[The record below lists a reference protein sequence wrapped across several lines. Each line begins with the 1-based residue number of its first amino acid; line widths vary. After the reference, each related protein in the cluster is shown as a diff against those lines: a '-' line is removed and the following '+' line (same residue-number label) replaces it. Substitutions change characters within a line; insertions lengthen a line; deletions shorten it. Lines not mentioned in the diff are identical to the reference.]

1 MALGTGLQTHGKPYI
16 CFIKVQGFNRGENFN
31 YKIKTLMNRH
41 IRRVTVLG
49 SGVMGSGIACHLAGI
64 GVGVLL
70 LDMPTEGADRNKI
83 AREHL
88 NNALKSNPSPIYDKA
103 FASRITVGNFE
114 DDLEKIKNSDW
125 VIEVII
131 ERLDI
136 KVKMFEKVDK
146 LRKEGTLVSS
156 NTSGIPIHLMSKGRS
171 EDFQK
176 HFCGTHFFNPPR
188 YLKLFEIIPG
198 PKTDKSVIDFFT
210 VYVEKFLG
218 KTPVLCKDTPGFIGN
233 RIGVYSMAKV
243 MELAQEIGLTIEETD
258 TLTGSVLGRP
268 KTGIF
273 KLADLVGLD
282 TAANVTKGLQ
292 QNLPNDKFIQDL
304 KESKEMDFLLEN
316 KFLGDKT
323 KKGFYYKEVDKEG
336 NTHRFA
342 LDLNTLEY
350 RPLERTN
357 IPVLEMAKQAGSIR
371 NKLGLIL
378 KDNSKH
384 GELLRKHFASLFAYV
399 SRKVPEISDTLY
411 RIDDAMKTGYAWK
424 YGPFETWDLIGLKEG
439 LKLVESEGY
448 EAPLWVKEMVGS
460 GKESFYQIKDGKKYF
475 YDIASK
481 EYQLIPGQDAFI
493 ILDNIRKTSE
503 VWSNPEASIQ
513 DIGDGIIN
521 LEFRSKMNSIG
532 GGVITGINK
541 AIELAEK
548 DYKGL
553 VIGNQ
558 AENFS
563 VGANLAM
570 IMMMAAEQDWW
581 ELNMAIKTFQDTMMR
596 VRHSA
601 IPVVVAPHG
610 MTLGGGCEISLHA
623 DKIVAAAETYMGLVE
638 VGVGVI
644 PSGGGTKEMT
654 HRASLHLMNDDV
666 KTNHLREAYLN
677 IAMAKVATSAYEAKN
692 LGFIRE
698 QDLIVVNKG
707 RQIAEAK
714 KQAILLSDQG
724 YTQPIPEK
732 VKVLGKEAMGMFYV
746 GSDQMVTGNY
756 ISEHDRLIANKLGYV
771 MTGGNLSE
779 ATEVSQQYLLD
790 LEREAFL
797 SLCGERKSLER
808 IQHMLKTGR
817 PLRN

>member
-1 MALGTGLQTHGKPYI
+1 
-16 CFIKVQGFNRGENFN
+16 
-31 YKIKTLMNRH
+31 MNRH
-41 IRRVTVLG
+41 IRKVTVLG

-64 GVGVLL
+64 GVQVLL
-70 LDMPTEGADRNKI
+70 LDMPTDGPDRNKI
-83 AREHL
+83 AKEHL
-88 NNALKSNPSPIYDKA
+88 NNALKSNPSPIYDKK
-103 FASRITVGNFE
+103 FASRIETGNFE
-114 DDLEKIKNSDW
+114 DDLEKIKDSDW

-136 KVKMFEKVDK
+136 KKSMFEKVDK
-146 LRKEGTLVSS
+146 FRKEGTLVSS
-156 NTSGIPIHLMSKGRS
+156 NTSGIPIHLMSEGRS

-198 PKTDKSVIDFFT
+198 PKTDQSVIDFFT
-210 VYVEKFLG
+210 IYGEKFLG
-218 KTPVLCKDTPGFIGN
+218 KTPVLAKDTPGFIGN

-243 MELAQEIGLTIEETD
+243 MELAQEIGLTVEQAD
-258 TLTGSVLGRP
+258 NLTGSILGRP
-268 KTGIF
+268 KTGTF

-282 TAANVTKGLQ
+282 TAANVTKGLKE
-292 QNLPNDKFIQDL
+292 NVPNDSFIQDL
-304 KESKEMDFLLEN
+304 KDSETMNFLLEN
-316 KFLGDKT
+316 KFLGDKSG
-323 KKGFYYKEVDKEG
+323 KGFYYKEVDKSTGET
-336 NTHRFA
+336 NRFA
-342 LDLNTLEY
+342 LDLEKLEY
-350 RPLERTN
+350 RPLQREKDAA
-357 IPVLEMAKQAGSIR
+357 IEAAKQAGSTR
-371 NKLGLIL
+371 NKLGSLL
-378 KDNSKH
+378 KDKTKS
-384 GELLRKHFASLFAYV
+384 GELIRKHFASLFAYV
-399 SRKVPEISDTLY
+399 SQRVPEISDVLY
-411 RIDDAMKTGYAWK
+411 SIDDAMKTGYAWK
-424 YGPFETWDLIGLKEG
+424 YGPFETWDLVGLKEG
-439 LKLVESEGY
+439 VKLVESEGY
-448 EAPLWVKEMVGS
+448 QVSDWVNDLITS
-460 GKESFYQIKDGKKYF
+460 GKESFYQVKDGKKYF
-475 YDIASK
+475 YDIHSK
-481 EYQLIPGQDAFI
+481 EYQMIPGQDAFI
-493 ILDNIRKTSE
+493 IIDNIRKSKE
-503 VWSNPEASIQ
+503 IWSNPEASIQ
-513 DIGDGIIN
+513 DLGDGIIN

-558 AENFS
+558 ADNFS

-644 PSGGGTKEMT
+644 PGGGGTKEMT
-654 HRASLHLMNDDV
+654 RRASQHLISDDV
-666 KTNHLREAYLN
+666 KTNHLREAYMTV
-677 IAMAKVATSAYEAKN
+677 AMAKVATSAYEAKN
-692 LGFIRE
+692 LGFIRNE
-698 QDLIVVNKG
+698 DIIVVNKD

-714 KQAILLSDQG
+714 KQAILMAEAG

-746 GSDQMVTGNY
+746 GSDQMVAGNY

-771 MTGGNLSE
+771 MTGGNLTE

-808 IQHMLKTGR
+808 IQHMLKTGK

>member
-1 MALGTGLQTHGKPYI
+1 
-16 CFIKVQGFNRGENFN
+16 
-31 YKIKTLMNRH
+31 MNRH

-64 GVGVLL
+64 GVEVLL
-70 LDMPTEGADRNKI
+70 LDMPSEGADRNKT

-88 NNALKSNPSPIYDKA
+88 NHALKSNPSPIYDKA

-125 VIEVII
+125 IIEVII

-136 KVKMFEKVDK
+136 KKSMFEKVDQF
-146 LRKEGTLVSS
+146 RKEGTLITS
-156 NTSGIPIHLMSKGRS
+156 NTSGIPIQLMSEGRS

-198 PKTDKSVIDFFT
+198 PKTDPSVIDFFT
-210 VYVEKFLG
+210 IYAEKFLG
-218 KTPVLCKDTPGFIGN
+218 KTPVLAKDTPGFIGN
-233 RIGVYSMAKV
+233 RVGVYSMAKV
-243 MELAQEIGLTIEETD
+243 MELAQEIGLTIEEAD
-258 TLTGSVLGRP
+258 TLTGSILGRP
-268 KTGIF
+268 KTGTF

-282 TAANVTKGLQ
+282 TASNVTKGLQ
-292 QNLPNDKFIQDL
+292 QNLPKDKFIQDL
-304 KESKEMDFLLEN
+304 KESKVMNFLLEN
-316 KFLGDKT
+316 KFFGDKAQ
-323 KKGFYYKEVDKEG
+323 KGFYYKEFDKSTGET
-336 NTHRFA
+336 NRFA
-342 LDLNTLEY
+342 LDLEKLEY
-350 RPLERTN
+350 RPLERSKVAAVET
-357 IPVLEMAKQAGSIR
+357 AKQAGSTR
-371 NKLGLIL
+371 NKLGVLL
-378 KDNSKH
+378 KDKSKA
-384 GELLRKHFASLFAYV
+384 GDLLRKHFASLFAYV
-399 SRKVPEISDTLY
+399 ADKVPEITEVFYS
-411 RIDDAMKTGYAWK
+411 IDDAMKTGYAWK
-424 YGPFETWDLIGLKEG
+424 YGPFETWDLVGLKNG
-439 LKLVESEGY
+439 IQLIESEGH
-448 EAPLWVKEMVGS
+448 EVSGWIKEIAES
-460 GKESFYQIKDGKKYF
+460 GKESFYQVKDGKKYF
-475 YDIASK
+475 YDIHSK
-481 EYQLIPGQDAFI
+481 DYQLIPGQDAFI
-493 ILDNIRKTSE
+493 ILDNIRKTKE
-503 VWSNPEASIQ
+503 VWSNAEASIQ
-513 DIGDGIIN
+513 DLGDGIIN

-558 AENFS
+558 ADNFS

-570 IMMMAAEQDWW
+570 IMMMASEQDWW
-581 ELNMAIKTFQDTMMR
+581 ELNMAIKTFQDTMMK
-596 VRHSA
+596 VRYSA

-644 PSGGGTKEMT
+644 PGGGGTKEMT
-654 HRASLHLMNDDV
+654 RRASQYLISDDV
-666 KTNHLREAYLN
+666 KTNHLREAYMTV
-677 IAMAKVATSAYEAKN
+677 AMAKVATSAYEAKN
-692 LGFIRE
+692 FGFIRNE
-698 QDLIVVNKG
+698 DVIVVNKD

-714 KQAILLSDQG
+714 KHALIMAEAG

-746 GSDQMVTGNY
+746 GSDQMVAGNY

-771 MTGGNLSE
+771 MTGGNISE

-808 IQHMLKTGR
+808 IAHMLKTGK

>member
-1 MALGTGLQTHGKPYI
+1 
-16 CFIKVQGFNRGENFN
+16 
-31 YKIKTLMNRH
+31 MNRH
-41 IRRVTVLG
+41 IRKVTVLG

-64 GVGVLL
+64 GVQVLL
-70 LDMPTEGADRNKI
+70 LDMPAESGDRNKI

-88 NNALKSNPSPIYDKA
+88 NNALKSSPSPIYDKT
-103 FASRITVGNFE
+103 FASRIEVGNFE

-136 KVKMFEKVDK
+136 KKSMFEKVDQF
-146 LRKEGTLVSS
+146 RKEGTLITS
-156 NTSGIPIHLMSKGRS
+156 NTSGIPIKLMSEGRS
-171 EDFQK
+171 EDFQR

-210 VYVEKFLG
+210 VYAEKFLG

-243 MELAQEIGLTIEETD
+243 MKLTQEIGLTIEEAD
-258 TLTGSVLGRP
+258 TLTGSILGRP
-268 KTGIF
+268 KTGTF

-282 TAANVTKGLQ
+282 TAANVTKGLKE
-292 QNLPNDKFIQDL
+292 NAPNDSFIADL
-304 KESKEMDFLLEN
+304 KESEALNFLLGN

-323 KKGFYYKEVDKEG
+323 GKGFYYKEIDKASGET
-336 NTHRFA
+336 NRFA
-342 LDLNTLEY
+342 LDLEKLEY
-350 RPLERTN
+350 RPMERVK
-357 IPVLEMAKQAGSIR
+357 IPAVETARQAGSIH
-371 NKLGLIL
+371 NKLGVLL
-378 KDNSKH
+378 QDKSKA
-384 GELLRKHFASLFAYV
+384 GELIRKHFASLFAYV
-399 SRKVPEISDTLY
+399 ADKVPEISDVLY
-411 RIDDAMKTGYAWK
+411 SIDDAMKTGYAWK
-424 YGPFETWDLIGLKEG
+424 YGPFETWDLVGLKNG
-439 LKLVESEGY
+439 IQLMESEDY
-448 EAPLWVKEMVGS
+448 EVSDWVKQMVES
-460 GKESFYQIKDGKKYF
+460 GKESFYQMKDGKKYF
-475 YDIASK
+475 YDIQSRD
-481 EYQLIPGQDAFI
+481 YQIVPGQEAFI
-493 ILDNIRKTSE
+493 ILDNIRKTKE
-503 VWSNPEASIQ
+503 IWSNAEASIQ
-513 DIGDGIIN
+513 DLGDGIIN

-541 AIELAEK
+541 AIDLAEK
-548 DYKGL
+548 DYQGL

-558 AENFS
+558 ADNFS

-570 IMMMAAEQDWW
+570 IMMMASEQDWW
-581 ELNMAIKTFQDTMMR
+581 ELNMAIKLFQDTMMK
-596 VRHSA
+596 VRYSA
-601 IPVVVAPHG
+601 VPVVVAPHG
-610 MTLGGGCEISLHA
+610 MALGGGCEISLHA

-644 PSGGGTKEMT
+644 PGGGGTKEMT
-654 HRASLHLMNDDV
+654 RRAARHLIADDV
-666 KTNHLREAYLN
+666 KTNHLREAYMT
-677 IAMAKVATSAYEAKN
+677 IAMAKVATSGYEAKN
-692 LGFIRE
+692 LGFIRNE
-698 QDLIVVNKG
+698 DVIVANKD

-714 KQAILLSDQG
+714 KHAILMAEAG
-724 YTQPIPEK
+724 YTQPVQEK

-746 GSDQMVTGNY
+746 GSDQMVAGNY

-797 SLCGERKSLER
+797 SLCGERKTLER
-808 IQHMLKTGR
+808 IQYMLKTGK

>member
-1 MALGTGLQTHGKPYI
+1 
-16 CFIKVQGFNRGENFN
+16 
-31 YKIKTLMNRH
+31 MNRH

-64 GVGVLL
+64 GVQVLL

-88 NNALKSNPSPIYDKA
+88 ANALKSNPSPIYDKA

-136 KVKMFEKVDK
+136 KQSMFEKVDK
-146 LRKEGTLVSS
+146 YRKEGTLVTS
-156 NTSGIPIHLMSKGRS
+156 NTSGIPIHLMSEGRS

-210 VYVEKFLG
+210 VYAEKFLG

-233 RIGVYSMAKV
+233 RVGVYSMAKV
-243 MELAQEIGLTIEETD
+243 MELAQEIGLTIEEAD
-258 TLTGSVLGRP
+258 TLTGAILGRP
-268 KTGIF
+268 KTGTF

-292 QNLPNDKFIQDL
+292 QNVPNDKFIQDL
-304 KESKEMDFLLEN
+304 KESKVMNFLLEN

-323 KKGFYYKEVDKEG
+323 KKGFYYKEIDKLTGET
-336 NTHRFA
+336 NRFA
-342 LDLNTLEY
+342 LDLDKLEY
-350 RPLERTN
+350 RPMERAK
-357 IPVLEMAKQAGSIR
+357 VAAVEMAKQAGGMK
-371 NKLGLIL
+371 NKLGVLLQDKSKAGDLI
-378 KDNSKH
+378 
-384 GELLRKHFASLFAYV
+384 RKHFASLFAYV
-399 SRKVPEISDTLY
+399 ADKLPEISDVLY
-411 RIDDAMKTGYAWK
+411 SIDDAMKTGYAWK
-424 YGPFETWDLIGLKEG
+424 YGPFETWDLVGLKNGVQLIET
-439 LKLVESEGY
+439 EGY
-448 EAPLWVKEMVGS
+448 EVTPWVKEMVEA
-460 GKESFYQIKDGKKYF
+460 GKDSFYQVKDGKKYF
-475 YDIASK
+475 YDILSK
-481 EYQLIPGQDAFI
+481 DYQIIPGQDAFI
-493 ILDNIRKTSE
+493 ILDNIRKTKE
-503 VWSNPEASIQ
+503 IWSNAEASIQ
-513 DIGDGIIN
+513 DLGDGIIN

-541 AIELAEK
+541 AIDLAEK
-548 DYKGL
+548 DYQGL

-558 AENFS
+558 ADNFS

-581 ELNMAIKTFQDTMMR
+581 ELNMAIKMFQDTMMR
-596 VRHSA
+596 VRYSA

-644 PSGGGTKEMT
+644 PGGGGTKEMT
-654 HRASLHLMNDDV
+654 RRAMQHLISDDV
-666 KTNHLREAYLN
+666 KTNHLREAYMN
-677 IAMAKVATSAYEAKN
+677 VAMAKVATSAYEAKN
-692 LGFIRE
+692 LRFIRNE
-698 QDLIVVNKG
+698 DVIVVNKD

-714 KQAILLSDQG
+714 KHALLMAEAG

-746 GSDQMVTGNY
+746 GSDQMVAGNY

-771 MTGGNLSE
+771 MTGGNLSGP
-779 ATEVSQQYLLD
+779 TEVSQQYLLD

-797 SLCGERKSLER
+797 SLCGERKTLER
-808 IQHMLKTGR
+808 IQHMLKTGK